1 MERLNGNLAS
11 VSILPAPVTEAGT
24 ILCGR
29 TFDADVLRKFYLNH
43 DIWDMTQCDGAAN
56 AKDVD
61 FSLFVENECDDS
73 LIFIAAT
80 YNDEMAA
87 LFMFHQTNPCCYD
100 IHSALLPRFW
110 GLKLAHMMGR
120 KACRWIMDNTTCEKI
135 TTSVPSFNESAY
147 KMAVDG
153 GMSLEGCN
161 RLSFM
166 KHGQLYDQDLLGI
179 TKGELLCL

>member
-1 MERLNGNLAS
+1 MAQLNGKHS
-11 VSILPAPVTEAGT
+11 VVSILPAPVTEAGT

-43 DIWDMTQCDGAAN
+43 DIWDITQCDGAAN

-61 FSLFVENECDDS
+61 FSLFVENEGDDS
-73 LIFIAAT
+73 LIFIATT
-80 YNDEMAA
+80 YNEEMAA

-110 GLKLAHMMGR
+110 GLKLAHLLGR
-120 KACRWIMDNTTCEKI
+120 EACRWIMHNTVCEKI

-166 KHGQLYDQDLLGI
+166 RRGQLYDQDLLGI